1 MGLYLR
7 FQEKNFN
14 AWDAANFLRMLMRH
28 LHGPVVILWDN
39 GRIHRGSIIRE
50 LQRQYPRL
58 HVEYFPGYA
67 AELNPVEWLWANCEA
82 HMGNMLLLNTSALRR
97 ELHRNKR
104 RISSSQQMLRSF
116 VQGSKLPS
124 PPW

>member
-14 AWDAANFLRMLMRH
+14 ALDAANFLRMLLCH

-39 GRIHRGSIIRE
+39 GRIHRGPTIRALCE
-50 LQRQYPRL
+50 QFPRL

-67 AELNPVEWLWANCEA
+67 PELNPIEWLWANFEA
-82 HMGNMLLLNTSALRR
+82 HMGNMLLLDTGALSNV
-97 ELHRNKR
+97 LHQNKR
-104 RISSSQQMLRSF
+104 RVAKSQHLLRSF
-116 VQGSKLPS
+116 VQGCDLPS
-124 PPW
+124 QP